1 MCWSNHPLEHPYWT
15 FTSSWHG
22 HLFGV
27 KGRRMACG
35 PTPGWGDI
43 PNPCR
48 IPDSLPCYHW
58 PQPEFWRFE
67 THFSPPKL
75 DVVMTQDV
83 FVCIF
88 LLLLLLFKVEVPF
101 AVLSI
106 FSEFENYTI
115 SFSWFTEEWKF
126 QRSRWVQVGPKIYR
140 IYPGSR
146 RKWILKS
153 SRSLPITWKDL
164 RGICKTHSYSLPWMT
179 FDPWYSSF
187 YLPEFWKTPCL
198 LLKWHEC
205 RCFPHSWKQKYRLA
219 VVARQSW
226 FLTWFHEF

>member
-1 MCWSNHPLEHPYWT
+1 MTWPSVWGQGSTHGMWPNTRMRRHPQSVQNSRLAAMLPLASARVVEIWNPFLPAKTWCRDD
-15 FTSSWHG
+15 SR
-22 HLFGV
+22 LF
-27 KGRRMACG
+27 
-35 PTPGWGDI
+35 
-43 PNPCR
+43 
-48 IPDSLPCYHW
+48 SLY
-58 PQPEFWRFE
+58 F
-67 THFSPPKL
+67 
-75 DVVMTQDV
+75 
-83 FVCIF
+83 F
-88 LLLLLLFKVEVPF
+88 LLLLLFNVETTIYLF
-101 AVLSI
+101 LSI

-226 FLTWFHEF
+226 F